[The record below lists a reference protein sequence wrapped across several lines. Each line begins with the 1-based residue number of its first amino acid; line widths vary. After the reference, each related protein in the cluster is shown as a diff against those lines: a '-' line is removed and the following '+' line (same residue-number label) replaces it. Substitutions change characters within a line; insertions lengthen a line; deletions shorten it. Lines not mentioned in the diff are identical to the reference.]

1 MDDYGYKTKRLI
13 EGKGALFTNA
23 EKWDEGSPDMK
34 GELLYKGELIKIGG
48 WIRHTDKGMLI
59 SLGIDKFKRN
69 RDGY

>member
-69 RDGY
+69 RDGL

>member
-69 RDGY
+69 LDGY

>member
-1 MDDYGYKTKRLI
+1 MDDYGFKTKRLI

-23 EKWDEGSPDMK
+23 EKWDDGSPDVK

-69 RDGY
+69 RDGN